1 ILNNMG
7 RAYGKLEQP
16 QRERECYE
24 QSLRLQEQA
33 EHKQSKAF
41 TLYLLSGALMV
52 AGESRQAL
60 ASCEAARALFH
71 EGSDS
76 EGEASAEL
84 QLGQFQAQL
93 GAFVEA
99 RQHYANALKLYR
111 NNDDV
116 GGEAM
121 TLTQIGALEEQQR
134 RPAAAE
140 PNYTRA
146 LALLE
151 GS

>member
-1 ILNNMG
+1 
-7 RAYGKLEQP
+7 
-16 QRERECYE
+16 
-24 QSLRLQEQA
+24 
-33 EHKQSKAF
+33 
-41 TLYLLSGALMV
+41 
-52 AGESRQAL
+52 L

-151 GS
+151 GSRESLGRLAEAKVSYLEQQLPVYRR